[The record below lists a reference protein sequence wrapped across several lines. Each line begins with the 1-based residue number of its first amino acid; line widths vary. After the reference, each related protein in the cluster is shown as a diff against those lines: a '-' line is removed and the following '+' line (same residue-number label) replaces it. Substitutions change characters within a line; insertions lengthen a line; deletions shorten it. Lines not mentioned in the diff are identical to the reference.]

1 MMNAALD
8 SWRVHVC
15 DDIFCGSQ
23 LKRCHGD
30 RVDREPLMGDT
41 RNCSQM
47 VFVYRLGLGAPVVGC
62 LVCVVGGDG
71 RLLVLVNRGCVGG
84 EEDVFS
90 GRRPELE
97 DVSLFELVVAGGFY
111 ADAVDEGSVGRFE
124 IHEVGLAVQ
133 ASGGAVGEGPV
144 LQDGVL
150 AAARSV
156 AERHVANVFVASQ
169 QIGRLTRNMEC
180 FNRIILVVI
189 AAAAF
194 LALLFLKDVETP
206 LGVGCSGFGWL

>member
-1 MMNAALD
+1 MPLVA
-8 SWRVHVC
+8 S
-15 DDIFCGSQ
+15 FC
-23 LKRCHGD
+23 C
-30 RVDREPLMGDT
+30 
-41 RNCSQM
+41 C
-47 VFVYRLGLGAPVVGC
+47 
-62 LVCVVGGDG
+62 GG
-71 RLLVLVNRGCVGG
+71 RHLLVLVNRGCVGS

-169 QIGRLTRNMEC
+169 QIGRLARNMQC
-180 FNRIILVVI
+180 FNRIILVVV
-189 AAAAF
+189 AAAAI

-206 LGVGCSGFGWL
+206 LGVGCSLLNSSNTFQRCSSNAHPQRQTQDPPIMKRLKLQYDILE